1 MERAE
6 GGTSSTPYG
15 GGGIGGKVRKPNT
28 RKPLP
33 SPYARPVHNQSHRR
47 WLSKLVDL
55 PTGSLPAEP
64 PDCFHICSRNHCPLM
79 PFRLLETKIKTPENV
94 IIDKVE
100 AEVEDNVSGEEPQN
114 LGVSTLVGLPGSSG
128 EANRS
133 ENNSDFN
140 GCQKDKE
147 NNALGGNGK
156 IDVEKWIQGKTFSRD
171 EVSRLLEVLRSRAL
185 EPSNK
190 VEDNTFSPQSIEK
203 QVEQPSTANRV
214 LEMPREGKQEELERA
229 TGGNLTPHPHSLVS
243 RYNVLNIKE
252 TGSSI
257 GMKLRE
263 VGASPVDIASAYMS
277 NQKSEPGLASDK
289 MPDDEKALRHGDHQM
304 FKPFIP
310 SMSPNPSTCWPGAM
324 SESQRGYVTPRS
336 QRGRFGLH
344 NFPRTPYSRSIFSMS
359 KSKSKLTQLQGDGQK
374 FVNTPSP
381 LWQRSRSP
389 AYSMMTS
396 SKDPLDEATGSIGLT
411 CSLQHKA
418 SAVTNSRRSAYFY
431 PPQQPEMEI
440 ENNISEAIF
449 PDMKKNLDR
458 GGASTIPLSQSV
470 GINNSESSLPTVRPQ
485 SSQVARTILEHI
497 TRNPPTP
504 KEKTEELKRAIEWKK
519 TPSANVPSVKPN
531 ETSSLAVDID
541 SHQKAN
547 QVDQNCHP
555 QLSDE
560 GKTMSTVLPKE
571 GAGRNPDAA
580 NQNPY
585 GLKFRFSNAESKHKD
600 DAGLNIGSSSPK
612 AVPKIFPAL
621 GSEVWT
627 QIKPSPSLGGKPIF
641 PSITISKPESKWAF
655 SSDSGSAFTFPVSG
669 ASSGMLS
676 EPPRPSIFPS
686 TSLGGGQP
694 LQSSFTTCE
703 EFDVD
708 SQRIPEKSGKREWDT
723 YLHPSSFLR
732 MKERSRYLNR

>member
-15 GGGIGGKVRKPNT
+15 GGGIGGKVRKPNS

-47 WLSKLVDL
+47 WLSKLVDPAYRL
-55 PTGSLPAEP
+55 ITGGAT
-64 PDCFHICSRNHCPLM
+64 
-79 PFRLLETKIKTPENV
+79 RLLPYLFPKPLPSNALPSPGDEDQ
-94 IIDKVE
+94 DKVE

-171 EVSRLLEVLRSRAL
+171 EVSRLLEVLQSRAL

-229 TGGNLTPHPHSLVS
+229 TGGNLTPHPHSL
-243 RYNVLNIKE
+243 
-252 TGSSI
+252 
-257 GMKLRE
+257 KLRE
-263 VGASPVDIASAYMS
+263 VGASPVDIARAYMS

-310 SMSPNPSTCWPGAM
+310 SMSPNPSTCWPSAM

-389 AYSMMTS
+389 TYSMMTS

-485 SSQVARTILEHI
+485 SSQVVRTILEHI

-585 GLKFRFSNAESKHKD
+585 GLKFRLSNAESKHKD

-676 EPPRPSIFPS
+676 EPPTPSIFPS

-694 LQSSFTTCE
+694 LLLKTETPVPSYSF
-703 EFDVD
+703 D
-708 SQRIPEKSGKREWDT
+708 SKKTSPSLVFSFPSINSDTIGPEASNIKFSFGSDDHTRLSFGSVGKDAVCC
-723 YLHPSSFLR
+723 
-732 MKERSRYLNR
+732 